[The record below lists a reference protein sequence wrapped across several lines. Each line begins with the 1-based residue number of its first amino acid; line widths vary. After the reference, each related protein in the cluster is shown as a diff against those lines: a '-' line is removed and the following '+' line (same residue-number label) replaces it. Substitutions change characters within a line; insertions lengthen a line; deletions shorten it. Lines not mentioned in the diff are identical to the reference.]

1 MTRVQDFYD
10 EQSDDA
16 PGAGVAFGALT
27 PEQRRSWR
35 AVLDGGWKVLAMI
48 NQGLSDAGFSAP
60 SDLRVLEV
68 LGRERRLRISDIASA
83 THIQMS
89 TVSRQIGRLVEQG
102 WVERV
107 DEVRG
112 DDARHRWVRLTAAG
126 REHLTQIVEC
136 RDAQVREH
144 VVAVLGEDDFCTF
157 GTLFQ
162 RLADEAGEVLAA
174 PAPEEG

>member
-89 TVSRQIGRLVEQG
+89 TVSRQMRATVG
-102 WVERV
+102 
-107 DEVRG
+107 
-112 DDARHRWVRLTAAG
+112 
-126 REHLTQIVEC
+126 
-136 RDAQVREH
+136 
-144 VVAVLGEDDFCTF
+144 F
-157 GTLFQ
+157 GSPRRAEST
-162 RLADEAGEVLAA
+162 
-174 PAPEEG
+174 